1 MARSQRSPR
10 SLRFAGSDAPPAA
23 RALRGGLCLSIAFA
37 GAVQAAGPQ
46 SPPLPHAASQPPQ
59 RPAQPPP
66 QPASP
71 ASASSAAA
79 APAEA
84 EPQFDLRYLS
94 GSARQADLSRFARA
108 GEVAPGRY
116 RLDLRVNGA
125 FALREEIEFRSE
137 PAGTPARP
145 CLSGPL
151 LRRLGV
157 DLAATADEP
166 ECIDLAARVAQAA
179 VQVDFAELS
188 LDLSVPQAALR
199 RSARG
204 AVAPELWQR
213 GENALVLGYS
223 YSESELRG
231 DDGDYRS
238 RYLGVEFGAN
248 LGAWQYRQR
257 GALSRA
263 DGEPSRWDTQAAY
276 LERALPAWSGRL
288 QLGRATA
295 GDPTLGVYG
304 FRGARLIK
312 DERMVPDSLRGYAPV
327 VRGTAYSNAVVE
339 IRQRG
344 SLLYRSNVAPGP
356 FEIDD
361 LYAASN
367 GGDLEVAVIEA
378 DGRAARFRV
387 ANASNPQLRRAGS
400 LGYEFVLGRVEE
412 TALSQR
418 PGVAQ
423 ASAQYGFSN
432 AFTGYA
438 GALLSEGYRSLVLG
452 AAWNTDWGAFSL
464 DANPVR
470 ADGVGT
476 AVRWRSGYNRRFDNG
491 LVVAATA
498 AAYTGDA
505 HLDLY
510 AALRRREQPLLG
522 ADARGLRDSAQLS
535 LSWPLGARTS
545 LYLSGSRLG
554 YRDRSSS
561 GNYQAG
567 VRGQWRNLG
576 IVFTA
581 ARVDD
586 AAGRSDD
593 QYFLG
598 LTLPLG
604 RAATVAASLERSA
617 RGHDTRL
624 GVSGSLG
631 EEDVLGYGVSVADGA
646 GGERSGAA
654 NALYRAPFATLNA
667 SYGWGRGY
675 RQYGWGVDGVAVL
688 HAHGLTLG
696 PQYGE
701 TLALVEAD
709 GASGARL
716 LNQGGARVDRRGYA
730 LAPYL
735 IPYARNTVEIDPLSA
750 RAQVDIAGT
759 AQTVVPF
766 AGAVVRVAYPSRGGR
781 GAILSV
787 RDDAGAPL
795 PFAAE
800 VLDESGRS
808 VGAVA
813 QASRIYATGLA
824 ERGRLHVRWGAQA
837 GRRCTIDY
845 VLPPPSRRSE
855 NAYALVEAV
864 CHRDDPP

>member
-1 MARSQRSPR
+1 MSRPAFLPPRRAAATARAS
-10 SLRFAGSDAPPAA
+10 
-23 RALRGGLCLSIAFA
+23 ALRGGLCLGIALA
-37 GAVQAAGPQ
+37 GAAQAAEPRTPPAPS
-46 SPPLPHAASQPPQ
+46 SPAPSSPSQP
-59 RPAQPPP
+59 RPSSPAT
-66 QPASP
+66 QPASQ
-71 ASASSAAA
+71 SS
-79 APAEA
+79 PPP

-94 GSARQADLSRFARA
+94 GSARQADLSRFAHA

-125 FALREEIEFRSE
+125 FAVREEIEFRSAGPDA
-137 PAGTPARP
+137 PAQP
-145 CLSGPL
+145 CLTGPL
-151 LRRLGV
+151 LRRLG
-157 DLAATADEP
+157 LELPALPAEP
-166 ECIDLAARVAQAA
+166 DCIDLAARIEHAA
-179 VQVDFAELS
+179 VQVDFSELA
-188 LDLSVPQAALR
+188 LALSVPQAALR

-223 YSESELRG
+223 YSASRLRG
-231 DDGDYRS
+231 DDGEYDS
-238 RYLGVEFGAN
+238 HYLGIEFGAN
-248 LGAWQYRQR
+248 LGRWQYRQR
-257 GALSRA
+257 GALGWAGGESR
-263 DGEPSRWDTQAAY
+263 RWDTQAAY

-295 GDPTLGVYG
+295 GDPTMGVYG
-304 FRGARLIK
+304 LRGARLVK

-344 SLLYRSNVAPGP
+344 SLLYRANVAPGP

-361 LYAASN
+361 LYAANN

-400 LGYEFVLGRVEE
+400 LGYEFVLGQVDE

-418 PGVAQ
+418 PGVVQ

-438 GALLSEGYRSLVLG
+438 GGLASRGYRSAVLG
-452 AAWNTDWGAFSL
+452 AAWNTGWGAFSL

-470 ADGVGT
+470 IDALGS
-476 AVRWRSGYNRRFDNG
+476 ALRWRGGYNRRFDAG
-491 LVVAATA
+491 LVMAATA
-498 AAYTGDA
+498 SVYADGT

-510 AALRRREQPLLG
+510 GALRRREQPVSG
-522 ADARGLRDSAQLS
+522 VAPRSLRDSAQLS
-535 LSWPLGARTS
+535 LSWPLGARAS

-554 YRDRSSS
+554 YRDGASS

-576 IVFTA
+576 IVLTA

-586 AAGRSDD
+586 ASGRRDD

-604 RAATVAASLERSA
+604 RAATAAASLERSE
-617 RGHDTRL
+617 RGTDTRL

-631 EEDVLGYGVSVADGA
+631 QEDVFGYGLSVADGA
-646 GGERSGAA
+646 GGDRSGAA
-654 NALYRAPFATLNA
+654 NALYRAPQATLNA

-688 HAHGLTLG
+688 HGDGLTLG

-701 TLALVEAD
+701 TLALVEAA
-709 GASGARL
+709 GAQGARL

-750 RAQVDIAGT
+750 RDPVEVAGT
-759 AQTVVPF
+759 AQSVVPL
-766 AGAVVRVAYPSRGGR
+766 AGAVVRVQYPTQSGR

-787 RDDAGAPL
+787 RDEAGAAL
-795 PFAAE
+795 PFAAQ
-800 VLDESGRS
+800 VYDERGRS

-813 QASRIYATGLA
+813 QASRIHATGLA
-824 ERGRLHVRWGAQA
+824 ERGRLHVRWGAQG
-837 GRRCTIDY
+837 GRGCAIDY
-845 VLPPPSRRSE
+845 VLPPPTRRSE

-864 CHRDDPP
+864 CRRDDAP

>member
-1 MARSQRSPR
+1 MARTIPPR
-10 SLRFAGSDAPPAA
+10 ADAAFAAPNPTV
-23 RALRGGLCLSIAFA
+23 LCGGLCLGIAFA
-37 GAVQAAGPQ
+37 GAV
-46 SPPLPHAASQPPQ
+46 HAVEPTPKTPTPPQ
-59 RPAQPPP
+59 AQP
-66 QPASP
+66 
-71 ASASSAAA
+71 
-79 APAEA
+79 APE
-84 EPQFDLRYLS
+84 FDLRYLS

-108 GEVAPGRY
+108 GDVAPGRY

-125 FALREEIEFRSE
+125 FAVREEIEFRSGQPE
-137 PAGTPARP
+137 TPAQP
-145 CLSGPL
+145 CLNGPL
-151 LRRLGV
+151 LRRLGI
-157 DLAATADEP
+157 DLPARADEA
-166 ECIDLAARVAQAA
+166 ECIDLPGRIESAA
-179 VQVDFAELS
+179 VQVDFAELA

-204 AVAPELWQR
+204 AVAPELWQG

-223 YSESELRG
+223 YSASRLRG
-231 DDGDYRS
+231 DDGDYES
-238 RYLGVEFGAN
+238 SFLGVDFAAN
-248 LGAWQYRQR
+248 LGPWQYHQR
-257 GALSRA
+257 GALSWA
-263 DGEPSRWDTQAAY
+263 DGESPRWDTQAAY
-276 LERALPAWSGRL
+276 VERALPAWSGRL

-295 GDPTLGVYG
+295 GDQSLSVYG

-361 LYAASN
+361 LYAVSN
-367 GGDLEVAVIEA
+367 GGDLEVSVIEA
-378 DGRAARFRV
+378 DGRVAQFRV
-387 ANASNPQLRRAGS
+387 DNASNPQLRRAGS
-400 LGYEFVLGRVEE
+400 LGYEFVLGQVEE
-412 TALSQR
+412 AVLSER

-423 ASAQYGFSN
+423 ASMQYGFSN
-432 AFTGYA
+432 AFTGY
-438 GALLSEGYRSLVLG
+438 GGSLLSRGYRSAVLG
-452 AAWNTDWGAFSL
+452 AAWNTGWGAFSL

-470 ADGVGT
+470 IDGLGS
-476 AVRWRSGYNRRFDNG
+476 ARRWRGGYNRRFDSG

-498 AAYTGDA
+498 AVYADGV

-510 AALRRREQPLLG
+510 SALRRRERESPAPD

-545 LYLSGSRLG
+545 LYLSGSRLN
-554 YRDRSSS
+554 YRDGARSA
-561 GNYQAG
+561 NYQAG
-567 VRGQWRNLG
+567 LRGQWRNLG
-576 IVFTA
+576 IVLTA

-586 AAGRSDD
+586 AAGRRDD

-604 RAATVAASLERSA
+604 RSATTAASLERSA
-617 RGHDTRL
+617 RGTQTRL

-631 EEDVLGYGVSVADGA
+631 EEDVFAYGLSAADGT
-646 GGERSGAA
+646 GGDRTGAA
-654 NALYRAPFATLNA
+654 NTLYRAPYATLNA
-667 SYGWGRGY
+667 SYGWGHGY

-688 HAHGLTLG
+688 HANGLTLG

-709 GASGARL
+709 GAFGARL

-735 IPYARNTVEIDPLSA
+735 IPFARNTVEIDPLSA
-750 RAQVDIAGT
+750 RTQVDVTGT
-759 AQTVVPF
+759 AQTVVPY
-766 AGAVVRVAYPSRGGR
+766 AGAVVRIEYPTLSGR

-787 RDDAGAPL
+787 RDDAGAGL

-800 VLDESGRS
+800 VLDDNGRG

-813 QASRIYATGLA
+813 QASRIYATGLS
-824 ERGRLHVRWGAQA
+824 EHGRLYVRWGADTA
-837 GRRCTIDY
+837 RRCTIDY
-845 VLPPPSRRSE
+845 VLPPPSRNSE
-855 NAYALVEAV
+855 NAYELVEAV
-864 CHRDDPP
+864 CRRDGAP